1 MRILHTSDWH
11 LGRTFHGRVLDDAHA
26 AFTEHLLELVR
37 AEKVDAVLVSGDVY
51 DRTVPPQQSV
61 QLLDETLRRLSER
74 TRVVLTPGNH
84 DSAQRLGF
92 ASSLLREGLVIQAR
106 ADGVDRA
113 ITLPDS
119 AGRPGALVYALPY
132 LDPESA
138 RWSLPPLLSA
148 RLGESPGEVPEQQ
161 TVPAAPEHSASLAPP
176 ASQEPPGSPRLPRSH
191 EAVVSGALRLVA
203 ADLAR
208 QRQGASR
215 RLPAVVMAHAFV
227 SPTGPGASDAE
238 SAQPSESERDIK
250 VGGVDL
256 VPSQVFAT
264 LGGSP
269 HAPASGGLD
278 YAALGHLHRP
288 QQVKL
293 PAALRQ
299 QVESTGTPLP
309 LLRYSGSPLPF
320 SFSEAPYPKSSVLL
334 ELGPKG
340 VTRSEL
346 VPTPQ
351 THQVLT
357 LRGSLEELLSP
368 QHDGLEAAWL
378 RVELTGELVHDAT
391 ARLRRRFP
399 NLLALTR
406 VAPALAAGSVPALHR
421 QADLPQVADAFL
433 AAAGGRAPTPAESA
447 VLREAYEAARNQEG
461 SR

>member
-26 AFTEHLLELVR
+26 AFAEHLLELVR
-37 AEKVDAVLVSGDVY
+37 AERVDAVLVPGDVY
-51 DRTVPPQQSV
+51 DRAVPPQQSV
-61 QLLDETLRRLSER
+61 QLLDETLRRLTEH

-113 ITLPDS
+113 ITLPDA

-132 LDPESA
+132 LDPDSA
-138 RWSLPPLLSA
+138 RWSLPPLLSE
-148 RLGESPGEVPEQQ
+148 RLGEGPGEPPAQ
-161 TVPAAPEHSASLAPP
+161 TAPASPDPS
-176 ASQEPPGSPRLPRSH
+176 ASQEPPTPSLPRSH

-208 QRQGASR
+208 QRAAAR
-215 RLPAVVMAHAFV
+215 CRLPAVVMAHAFV
-227 SPTGPGASDAE
+227 SPTGPGASGAE
-238 SAQPSESERDIK
+238 STQPSESERDIK

-278 YAALGHLHRP
+278 YVALGHLHRP
-288 QQVKL
+288 QQVAL
-293 PAALRQ
+293 PTAWRQ
-299 QVESTGTPLP
+299 QAPGDGTPLP

-320 SFSEAPYPKSSVLL
+320 SFSEAPWPKSSVLL
-334 ELGPKG
+334 EVGPDG

-351 THQVLT
+351 PHRVLT
-357 LRGSLEELLSP
+357 LRGSLAELLSS
-368 QHDGLEAAWL
+368 QHDGQEDAWL
-378 RVELTGELVHDAT
+378 RVELTGELVPDAT

-406 VAPALAAGSVPALHR
+406 LAPAQAAGHAQVQHR
-421 QADLPQVADAFL
+421 QAYLPQVADAFL

-447 VLREAYEAARNQEG
+447 VLREAYEAIRSQEG
-461 SR
+461 AR